1 MLTVIIILVILVT
14 VAIVIM
20 PLSIAV
26 VLGEVLIG
34 RTHEHLVVLCSQ

>member
-26 VLGEVLIG
+26 VLGEVLIC